1 MKPNKTNLND
11 LEYHKVIGRDRE
23 LSQRAEKAVKKLDNT
38 LKEIESKS
46 KKLGETALYNN
57 IPEKLRERKQKRF
70 ERILILAIFLIYVF
84 YFALFSALLM
94 GIYG

>member
-1 MKPNKTNLND
+1 MKTT
-11 LEYHKVIGRDRE
+11 DRE
-23 LSQRAEKAVKKLDNT
+23 LSQRVEKAVKKLDNI
-38 LKEIESKS
+38 LKSRS

-70 ERILILAIFLIYVF
+70 EIILIFAMFLIYV
-84 YFALFSALLM
+84 LLSALLI